1 MPRTSKSFPSPLSKD
16 LNASRRS
23 EPRLNQELPQEVFDH
38 LHARREAGHP
48 YKYTT
53 KDVRAILRYVN
64 DKPEPA
70 RPSFFTKADEEQLNR
85 TRRSARQYG
94 ERTATEREQQQLAD
108 RIRRDERKPPL
119 IDRIERPRL
128 VERISAGTNAAPAAP
143 SPIIDFENKSTD
155 RIIAIFIP
163 KIRATLRRLAIV
175 VKLERF
181 ELLPNDIRLPVRN
194 FVDALDRF
202 YNVIAAYHTITNRAE
217 WQALNYGLIEI
228 GKISFKNLSQRHDEI
243 ALQVS
248 RVVRG
253 GYFEIL
259 VGKNNPL
266 VPLGL

>member
-1 MPRTSKSFPSPLSKD
+1 MPHASKSFSSSLSKD

-38 LHARREAGHP
+38 LHARREAGHS

-53 KDVRAILRYVN
+53 KDVRAILHYVN

-85 TRRSARQYG
+85 IRRSARQYG
-94 ERTATEREQQQLAD
+94 ERTAAEREQQQLAD
-108 RIRRDERKPPL
+108 HIRRDERKPPL

-128 VERISAGTNAAPAAP
+128 VEHISAGTNATPGAP
-143 SPIIDFENKSTD
+143 SPIIDFENKSVD

-181 ELLPNDIRLPVRN
+181 ELLPNDIRLPVQN

-202 YNVIAAYHTITNRAE
+202 YNVLGSYHTILNQAE
-217 WQALNYGLIEI
+217 WQALNYGLLEI
-228 GKISFKNLSQRHDEI
+228 GKISFKNLRQRHDEI
-243 ALQVS
+243 ALDIS
-248 RVVRG
+248 RVIRG
-253 GYFEIL
+253 GYFSIL
-259 VGKNNPL
+259 ECKQRPL